1 MVPLMAPERAAR
13 LELFLAFAAVYLV
26 WGSTYLFIAFAI
38 ETMPPF
44 LMASARFLLAGGA
57 LYAWAWRR
65 GSARPRPAQWAW
77 AFLLGALFVLIGNG
91 TVVWV
96 EQRLASGL
104 TALVVALVSVWTA
117 ILEWVR
123 PGGARP
129 PGIVLTGILLGF
141 LGVAILVLPGRMG
154 GNHIEPVGVL
164 LLVGSTFSWAL
175 GSVLSR
181 EADLPKSAALV
192 SGMQMLAGGVLLFLA
207 SLVAGDWTG
216 FDITAIS
223 AKSWA
228 SFFYLVLF
236 GSLVAFTCFSW
247 LLQVSTPNKVA
258 TAGYVNPMVA
268 VFLGWAFAGEALTL
282 RAVLAALVIV
292 AAVVLIITGRE
303 VTAARIPPTPSTP
316 PSGTPMG
323 GWADERTG
331 ARESGTTAA

>member
-1 MVPLMAPERAAR
+1 MAPERAAR
-13 LELFLAFAAVYLV
+13 LQLFLAFAAVYIV

-44 LMASARFLLAGGA
+44 LMAGARFLLAGGA
-57 LYAWAWRR
+57 LYAWARWR
-65 GSARPRPAQWAW
+65 GGPRPRPAQWAW

-96 EQRLASGL
+96 EQHLASGL
-104 TALVVALVSVWTA
+104 TALIVAMVSAWTA
-117 ILEWVR
+117 ILEWLR

-129 PGIVLTGILLGF
+129 PGIVLVGIVLGF
-141 LGVAILVLPGRMG
+141 GGVAILVLPGRMG
-154 GNHIEPVGVL
+154 GNHIDPVAVL

-181 EADLPKSAALV
+181 EADLPRGAAVV
-192 SGMQMLAGGVLLFLA
+192 SGMQMLAGGALLFLA
-207 SLVAGDWTG
+207 SLAAGDWRG
-216 FDITAIS
+216 FDPTAIS

-228 SFFYLVLF
+228 SFIYLVLF
-236 GSLVAFTCFSW
+236 GSLVTFTCFSW

-258 TAGYVNPMVA
+258 TANYVNPMVA

-282 RAVLAALVIV
+282 RAVLAAVVIV

-303 VTAARIPPTPSTP
+303 VTAVRVLREPSTP
-316 PSGTPMG
+316 PSGTPIG
-323 GWADERTG
+323 GLVDERTG
-331 ARESGTTAA
+331 GR